1 MIGSKIE
8 STIVSM
14 NELFLLLLV
23 PTINSKPSSP
33 SFYRLWSIL
42 HCVKWQIAVTYF
54 TMFLICLNHYSAVY
68 DCSLA
73 KKRRAE
79 EQALGV
85 PVNKRKSLLMKP
97 RHYSPNTGCKE
108 EHDASVEAEEDGG
121 VLENSDHSIT
131 GSKKQHPK
139 CYLLP
144 GTKTQ
149 PSLM

>member
-1 MIGSKIE
+1 MGFFC
-8 STIVSM
+8 VS
-14 NELFLLLLV
+14 V
-23 PTINSKPSSP
+23 PTTNPKPSSP

-42 HCVKWQIAVTYF
+42 HSVKWQIAVTCF
-54 TMFLICLNHYSAVY
+54 TMFLICLNHYSAAY

-108 EHDASVEAEEDGG
+108 EHDARVGPEEDGG
-121 VLENSDHSIT
+121 ILETSDYPTT
-131 GSKKQHPK
+131 GSKEKHPK

-149 PSLM
+149 S